1 MRQRRFRDAAER
13 YSDLLTRTPTDL
25 WAMLGRV
32 SALECA
38 GQLDEARTL
47 LEQLQGSH
55 RRSASFQR
63 FRHLFLVRR
72 EDFIAAAASQ
82 RALRGEVID
91 EGADDQLGDLYFN
104 QGRYHEAR
112 GEFTRLIAAGG
123 LDGSGADGSGPDGS
137 GADVSRPDSG
147 GSDHGE
153 LKASVLARLG
163 ACLRQLGD
171 TAEARECLQQA
182 LALDPTNHWVLS
194 ELAESE
200 RALGDLDEAR
210 RRYTEA
216 LRASPDDHWTRGHL
230 AQLEFE
236 DGDREAAVALYEQ
249 IIAAEPTAAW
259 AHVELAQALTETDV
273 PRSTALCATA
283 LDLDPKNPWAHA
295 QLGALARRAGNLA
308 DAREHY
314 QRAHQGAPSAVWVLH
329 ELADICRHL
338 GRKEEAYGHLER
350 ARAEDPYHA
359 VTYGYYGDFLRHDG
373 REAEALAHLTKAIE
387 LDPAYAWAWRERAE
401 LTAQSGRHIE
411 ADAAYREACELE
423 PDAPINDGLKAFLLR
438 CQGRRDLAVPY
449 LERALERH
457 PTYLWAWRERLEHL
471 LSEDRAGDA
480 EIVGLAAI
488 KALPECAPLWGM
500 LAEARRRLAIR
511 AHDPAKRAEAVAD
524 VGKALALEQQIP
536 QLWAIQAELAAESG
550 DLGLA
555 ERAARTAVELADQQ
569 QTGPEYRA
577 LLAQVLVAADK
588 VAEAEALLEAL
599 MQRVPPLT
607 LQPAWELA
615 AVLAERRGDLG
626 RARDLCTRAM
636 AISQPVLTEKQPAA
650 NPPNLASDARLRVRR
665 ARLEILLGADAAVQ
679 ATGLL
684 SLFETRDPAV
694 PWRDAAHIFAQGGR
708 PIEARRAGYLVLES
722 AGTDEAA
729 RLRARVHLAELEL
742 ALGHP
747 LAANAALAEVF
758 ARDPNQVQARIL
770 GAALADHRGDLTAA
784 MGHLRHVEQHL
795 RSTPAPELSSELSTE
810 PGAAAASTPAVSVG
824 ELPNGLLRQLAVLHE
839 RAGDGALAA
848 ALWDRLHAQQP
859 EDLELAAERCAFHL
873 RHFGFA
879 ATSAECAA
887 ITNRLPRAGAPFH
900 ALMREAALAATRGD
914 AGTPQA
920 GVRVLLEREADLDLD
935 NRLLLVRLAL
945 AGGESET
952 ANRQLDVVLA
962 AAESANPGESAGPG
976 EPTGSTGTARS
987 NKILPSREQSIVARL
1002 LRARVQLALG
1012 DPAAACVTATSV
1024 WDEHLHAHEEAAT
1037 IIGECHACRGRFA
1050 EVLAV
1055 LDDPALPSVPS
1066 LERALLGAVVALEE
1080 QGEPW
1085 ALARLNR
1092 HGPPSAEA
1100 RQMPLVRLLI
1110 AAWPKAWAVAEP
1122 ETAASPTAADLLSVP
1137 PFPRLAVRLAQ
1148 AFQQAKRSDLAAS
1161 HLESVLRFHR
1171 RHGAALTSPLDR
1183 MLRPATV
1190 DALCLAHRRSAAWVT
1205 ALAGVSLRGVLRCLC
1220 FWK

>member
-13 YSDLLTRTPTDL
+13 YSDLLTRMPTDL

-123 LDGSGADGSGPDGS
+123 LDASRLEGSGSG
-137 GADVSRPDSG
+137 
-147 GSDHGE
+147 HGE

-171 TAEARECLQQA
+171 TDEARECLQQA
-182 LALDPTNHWVLS
+182 LALDPNNHWVLS

-200 RALGDLDEAR
+200 RALGDVDEAR

-216 LRASPDDHWTRGHL
+216 LHASPDDHWTRGHL

-236 DGDREAAVALYEQ
+236 DGNREAAVALYEQ

-314 QRAHQGAPSAVWVLH
+314 QRAHQGAPSAIWVLH
-329 ELADICRHL
+329 ELADTCRHL

-471 LSEDRAGDA
+471 LSEDRAADA

-488 KALPECAPLWGM
+488 KALPDCAPLWGM

-511 AHDPAKRAEAVAD
+511 SHDLAKRAEAIAD

-569 QTGPEYRA
+569 LAGPEYRA
-577 LLAQVLVAADK
+577 LLAQVLVAANK
-588 VAEAEALLEAL
+588 VAEAEALLDAL

-636 AISQPVLTEKQPAA
+636 AISQPVLAEKNPAA
-650 NPPNLASDARLRVRR
+650 NPPSLASDARLRVRR

-729 RLRARVHLAELEL
+729 RLRARLHLAELEL

-747 LAANAALAEVF
+747 SAANAALAEVF
-758 ARDPNQVQARIL
+758 ARDPNHVQARIL
-770 GAALADHRGDLTAA
+770 GAALADHRGDLPAA
-784 MGHLRHVEQHL
+784 MSHLRHVEQHL
-795 RSTPAPELSSELSTE
+795 RSTPAAELTPELSSGA
-810 PGAAAASTPAVSVG
+810 GAAAVSSAAGSAG
-824 ELPNGLLRQLAVLHE
+824 ELPSGLLRQLAVLHE
-839 RAGDGALAA
+839 RAGDGVLAA
-848 ALWDRLHAQQP
+848 ALWDRLQAQQP
-859 EDLELAAERCAFHL
+859 EDLDLAAERCAFRL

-887 ITNRLPRAGAPFH
+887 IANRLPRASAPFH
-900 ALMREAALAATRGD
+900 ALLREAALAATRGD

-945 AGGESET
+945 AGGELET
-952 ANRQLDVVLA
+952 ANRQLDAVLSM
-962 AAESANPGESAGPG
+962 AAESAESAESAEPAGPG
-976 EPTGSTGTARS
+976 ESNGSPSSA
-987 NKILPSREQSIVARL
+987 KILPSREQSIVARL

-1012 DPAAACVTATSV
+1012 DPAAACITATSV

-1050 EVLAV
+1050 DVLAV
-1055 LDDPALPSVPS
+1055 LDDPALPAVPS

-1122 ETAASPTAADLLSVP
+1122 ETSGSPDLSSPSTADLLTVP

-1148 AFQQAKRSDLAAS
+1148 AFQQAQRSDLAAS

-1171 RHGAALTSPLDR
+1171 SHGAALTSPLDR

-1190 DALCLAHRRSAAWVT
+1190 DALCRADRRAAAWVT
-1205 ALAGVSLRGVLRCLC
+1205 AFAGVSLRGVLRCLC

>member
-13 YSDLLTRTPTDL
+13 YSDLLTRMPTDL

-123 LDGSGADGSGPDGS
+123 LDGSGADASAPG
-137 GADVSRPDSG
+137 
-147 GSDHGE
+147 HGE

-200 RALGDLDEAR
+200 RALGDVDEAR

-236 DGDREAAVALYEQ
+236 DGNREAAVALYEQ

-329 ELADICRHL
+329 ELADTCRHL

-471 LSEDRAGDA
+471 LSEDRAADA
-480 EIVGLAAI
+480 ETVGLAAI

-511 AHDPAKRAEAVAD
+511 GHDPAKRAEAIAD

-569 QTGPEYRA
+569 LAGPEYRA

-636 AISQPVLTEKQPAA
+636 AISQPALAEKNPAA
-650 NPPNLASDARLRVRR
+650 NPPSLASDARLRVRR

-747 LAANAALAEVF
+747 SAANAALAEVF

-770 GAALADHRGDLTAA
+770 GAALADHRGDLPGA

-795 RSTPAPELSSELSTE
+795 RSTPASELSSE
-810 PGAAAASTPAVSVG
+810 PGAAAASTVSVSAG
-824 ELPNGLLRQLAVLHE
+824 ELPSGLLRQLAVLHE
-839 RAGDGALAA
+839 RAGDGILAA

-859 EDLELAAERCAFHL
+859 EDLELAAERCAFRL

-887 ITNRLPRAGAPFH
+887 IANRLPRAGAPFH
-900 ALMREAALAATRGD
+900 ALLREAALAATRGD

-920 GVRVLLEREADLDLD
+920 GVRVLLERETDLDLD

-945 AGGESET
+945 ASGESDT

-962 AAESANPGESAGPG
+962 VAESAGPG
-976 EPTGSTGTARS
+976 ESASSSGIAVST
-987 NKILPSREQSIVARL
+987 KILPSREQSIVARL

-1012 DPAAACVTATSV
+1012 DPAAACITATSV

-1050 EVLAV
+1050 EVIAV

-1080 QGEPW
+1080 QGEAW

-1092 HGPPSAEA
+1092 HGSPSAEA

-1110 AAWPKAWAVAEP
+1110 AAWPKAWAVAELDS
-1122 ETAASPTAADLLSVP
+1122 AGSPTAADLLSVP
-1137 PFPRLAVRLAQ
+1137 PFPRLAVRLAH

-1161 HLESVLRFHR
+1161 HMESVLRFHR
-1171 RHGAALTSPLDR
+1171 SHGAALTSPLDR

-1190 DALCLAHRRSAAWVT
+1190 DALCLADRRPAAWVT
-1205 ALAGVSLRGVLRCLC
+1205 AFAGGSLRGVLRCLC